1 MAQKIALVVPAET
14 LYVAPPANPDD
25 ALSASAFSVEVVA
38 ANTAEAANLELRR
51 RGAALPSATVTPVP
65 IGAERATWYKL
76 IAGAFRDRRQ
86 ADSLLTALRGAKML
100 DDSSGSVIH
109 APLAL
114 LVDSLPS
121 QSGIN
126 AELKKTID
134 SYSARGINLYALI
147 QRDGGA
153 RLYSGAFERTEQA
166 GGLLKI
172 LRESGLKPTLVYR
185 TGLAP

>member
-1 MAQKIALVVPAET
+1 M
-14 LYVAPPANPDD
+14 
-25 ALSASAFSVEVVA
+25 
-38 ANTAEAANLELRR
+38 
-51 RGAALPSATVTPVP
+51 
-65 IGAERATWYKL
+65 
-76 IAGAFRDRRQ
+76 
-86 ADSLLTALRGAKML
+86 
-100 DDSSGSVIH
+100 IH

-134 SYSARGINLYALI
+134 SYSTRGINLYALI

-153 RLYSGAFERTEQA
+153 RLYSGAFERPDQA

-172 LRESGLKPTLVYR
+172 LRAAGLKPLLVYR
-185 TGLAP
+185 TGVTP